1 MRRVRRLDAMQYI
14 RGCLLQRVCVL
25 TPSDLSIFTKGWTS
39 VSGNAS
45 VDSCGPASLFSS
57 LPPRVYSCGGAGGLL
72 GDRGDAGGGVGVKG
86 GGGKDE
92 VTVAAQVA
100 TALRFPSMD

>member
-1 MRRVRRLDAMQYI
+1 MGMHLLTLVALHPCSPPSPHVSIPVVALV
-14 RGCLLQRVCVL
+14 GC
-25 TPSDLSIFTKGWTS
+25 W
-39 VSGNAS
+39 
-45 VDSCGPASLFSS
+45 
-57 LPPRVYSCGGAGGLL
+57 